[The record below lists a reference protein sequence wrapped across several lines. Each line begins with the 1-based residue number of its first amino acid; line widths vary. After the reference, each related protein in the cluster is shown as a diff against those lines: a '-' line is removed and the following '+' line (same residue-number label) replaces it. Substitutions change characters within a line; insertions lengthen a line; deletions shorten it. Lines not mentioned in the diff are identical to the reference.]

1 MMQYLAKLTHKA
13 ANSLFK
19 RTKNYRQLCER
30 IELLEHLV
38 IPPLQ
43 PESIVTLR
51 DGALFH
57 VPNHDRD
64 VIQQHMVKLRN
75 YVEFD
80 CLRELTGLI
89 PEHGVVLDIGANIGN
104 HSVYWSK
111 YSKADV
117 IHGFEPVPQTF
128 SILERNIALNGLEG
142 KVSCHNFGLGKESSR
157 GSIAQFDEGNIGG
170 TKIAADSE
178 GTLTIRSLDEW
189 AGTQNLD
196 RVDFVKIDV
205 EGFEIFVIEGG
216 LETLKRFQPDIF
228 IECFKPRQK
237 QVFAA
242 LASIGYRVV
251 KEFPDYN
258 YLMTCKS

>member
-1 MMQYLAKLTHKA
+1 MKYLAKLSHKA

-19 RTKNYRQLCER
+19 RTKSYRELCER

-43 PESIVTLR
+43 SGDIVSLR

-64 VIQQHMVKLRN
+64 VIQRHMVKLRN

-80 CLRELTGLI
+80 SLKELTSLI

-104 HSVYWSK
+104 HSVYWGK
-111 YSKADV
+111 YSKADA
-117 IHGFEPVPQTF
+117 IHGFEPVPETF

-142 KVSCHNFGLGKESSR
+142 RAICHNFGLGKEASR

-170 TKIAADSE
+170 TKIAADSK
-178 GTLTIRSLDEW
+178 GSLAIRALDEW
-189 AGTQNLD
+189 TGTQNLD
-196 RVDFVKIDV
+196 RIDFIKIDV

-216 LETLKRFQPDIF
+216 LDTLKRYQPNIF

-237 QVFAA
+237 PVFAA
-242 LASIGYRVV
+242 LSSIGYRVA

-258 YLMTCKS
+258 YLMTCKA